1 MSTKAEDKATAAD
14 EHDGRTD
21 KEKLDDIGLSDA
33 EQAALKG
40 EDPEA
45 AKEGETGKD
54 ADKPAE
60 DKKEGDDA
68 KGEGEAE
75 KVAAAGDE
83 AGGGEKDETPAQVPD
98 HFIPMA
104 ETLTEDDLKGI
115 ETELADVKKQFDD
128 GDIDYEAY
136 TDKRLELEK
145 VVWHHEQAEMQ
156 NVGAVEQ
163 RWQWERDW
171 YLQSNA
177 ELNNS
182 QVIYGAFAAQVNA
195 LLADDE
201 FSTAPGF
208 DILTEAHRRVAA
220 EIDSMAGPGSAAIA
234 NGRPAGGDKRSADE
248 KAADALKAAKAAES
262 GKRAPETLA
271 KVPAAQANIDTSKW
285 AAIDTLDGDAYQKA
299 LDKLS
304 PAELK
309 EYEDHH

>member
-1 MSTKAEDKATAAD
+1 MTAKAEDKAAAAV

-21 KEKLDDIGLSDA
+21 KAKLDDIGLSDE

-45 AKEGETGKD
+45 AKEGEAGKD
-54 ADKPAE
+54 ADKPT
-60 DKKEGDDA
+60 KEGADA
-68 KGEGEAE
+68 KGASEAE
-75 KVAAAGDE
+75 EKAAAGDE
-83 AGGGEKDETPAQVPD
+83 TGTEKDETPAQVPD

-104 ETLTEDDLKGI
+104 ETLTEDDLKAI
-115 ETELADVKKQFDD
+115 DDELADVKKQFDD
-128 GDIDYEAY
+128 GDIDYEKY

-145 VVWHHEQAEMQ
+145 IVWHHEQAEMQ

-171 YLQSNA
+171 YLQSNM

-208 DILTEAHRRVAA
+208 DILSEAHRRVAA
-220 EIDSMAGPGSAAIA
+220 EIDSLAGPGSGAIS

-271 KVPAAQANIDTSKW
+271 KIPAAEANIDTSKW